1 VIIILEDLKVFLK
14 LKKPLKKVSLLGK
27 FIYKKEPKKN
37 PKKTKKNKKK
47 TKNPLGWVKKK
58 TGFFQPCL
66 QERVGDEGDG
76 TVLVDGAVVALQARR
91 EVRKVV
97 GQLLDHQGSHLPAP
111 DRLRGVIFTCQ
122 ICPIRSFL

>member
-1 VIIILEDLKVFLK
+1 VIIIYSLDGPKSIFETEKTLKTLSSGQIYIK
-14 LKKPLKKVSLLGK
+14 KTQKKP
-27 FIYKKEPKKN
+27 KN
-37 PKKTKKNKKK
+37 PPKNQKP
-47 TKNPLGWVKKK
+47 TGLVFFNP
-58 TGFFQPCL
+58 GFFQPCL

-91 EVRKVV
+91 EVRQVV

-111 DRLRGVIFTCQ
+111 DRLRSVIFTCE